1 MKKDYYFK
9 KTSAYHRTLFY
20 NRQHLK
26 IVKLYKKSLESHLL
40 TLKLR
45 LLLTYTYKNSV
56 KTLRETIILSQKQI
70 SEEINQVESEIKEL
84 IERIKII
91 KNNPY
96 YYNSVG

>member
-20 NRQHLK
+20 NRQHFK
-26 IVKLYKKSLESHLL
+26 IVKLYKKSLESHLF

-45 LLLTYTYKNSV
+45 LSLTYTYKNSV
-56 KTLRETIILSQKQI
+56 KTLREIIRQNQKQI
-70 SEEINQVESEIKEL
+70 SEELSQVEFEIKEV

-96 YYNSVG
+96 YYNSIG